1 MGLSLGFCSRSLSAS
16 PSLSPSLTLS
26 LYLRRN
32 TRARARAHT
41 HTHTVFHY
49 DRGTEEVR
57 GHRSP
62 VLAPPP
68 SPPCM
73 YICLRTG
80 RRSSRSLSRP
90 THTHRCICEALFIGL
105 LVNSVRTKSSL
116 FTLAHTTAGPRKKR
130 AMQQQTQ
137 PPLTLPAHALRCRQ
151 QSSRLFALKWSVTAC
166 TYTHTR
172 ARAHTHTQAVTDYCV
187 CVCVCTCIYTHI
199 YIHMHTYTHTQA
211 HVHIFSSVTT

>member
-16 PSLSPSLTLS
+16 PSLSPSLPLS

-32 TRARARAHT
+32 THTRARTHT

-73 YICLRTG
+73 YTCLRTG

-137 PPLTLPAHALRCRQ
+137 QPLTLPAHALRCRQ

-166 TYTHTR
+166 TYTRT
-172 ARAHTHTQAVTDYCV
+172 HTHTHRLSQTTV
-187 CVCVCTCIYTHI
+187 CVCVHAYTHI
-199 YIHMHTYTHTQA
+199 YTYTYIHTRT
-211 HVHIFSSVTT
+211 HRHMYIYSRL